1 MSRFNVRPISEPVA
15 APIYVPKDKQPSA
28 YDAMKHRSGK
38 AAPFVS
44 SVSPAGN
51 VLVEPVKKG
60 RPTKDDLR
68 RQKMDM
74 ASAAIAL
81 LVESKPTKAKIRE
94 YMAARI
100 VQLNLEKR

>member
-1 MSRFNVRPISEPVA
+1 MSRFNVRAIIEA
-15 APIYVPKDKQPSA
+15 APPPVVVPKDKQPSA
-28 YDAMKHRSGK
+28 YDAMKRR
-38 AAPFVS
+38 AAKSTPSIS

-74 ASAAIAL
+74 ASAAIGI

-94 YMAARI
+94 YMEARI
-100 VQLNLEKR
+100 AQLNLEKR

>member
-1 MSRFNVRPISEPVA
+1 MSRFNVRAIAEPIPV
-15 APIYVPKDKQPSA
+15 PIHVPMNKQPSA
-28 YDAMKHRSGK
+28 YDAMRRRSVK
-38 AAPFVS
+38 TAPSIS

-51 VLVEPVKKG
+51 VVVESVKKG

-94 YMAARI
+94 YMEARI
-100 VQLNLEKR
+100 AQLNVEKR